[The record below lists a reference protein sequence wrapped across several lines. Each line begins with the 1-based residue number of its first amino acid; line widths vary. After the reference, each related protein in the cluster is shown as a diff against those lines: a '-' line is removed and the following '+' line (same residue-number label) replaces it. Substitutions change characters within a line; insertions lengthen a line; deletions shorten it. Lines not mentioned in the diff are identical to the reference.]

1 MPLEVLSNVLSEIVP
16 LNLAPTRA
24 NAMIILRSQSWSS
37 KLVGRTLA
45 RQLSRGIM
53 SEVGEVPVPMLDQD
67 AVMQGL
73 KSEVLSHLW
82 QVHEPRDDAD
92 AECPRP
98 RKKRGEMQRPVRQ
111 C

>member
-1 MPLEVLSNVLSEIVP
+1 
-16 LNLAPTRA
+16 
-24 NAMIILRSQSWSS
+24 MIILRSPSWSS

-53 SEVGEVPVPMLDQD
+53 AEVGEVPVPMLDQG

-82 QVHEPRDDAD
+82 QVHEPRDDD
-92 AECPRP
+92 DTECLRP
-98 RKKRGEMQRPVRQ
+98 REKRGEMQRAFRG